1 MNQTSM
7 ALLSWL
13 QSAWT
18 SLSGIW
24 QNFLRQKTCEFYQ
37 SVKGNQGVATME
49 MVGSFFHGDKD
60 GDFINTKYAP
70 FQNIGVGVGA
80 GNRSH
85 SAIIQPSSFLKDFN
99 FRKIWHFNIRHYQP
113 CGKAWCTFIK
123 DRFFMFFFRCFSQPK
138 ASLPRSGWLD
148 VPDPLRCTRQKRK
161 HQDLAPHRGP
171 KVGRN
176 PWKNTVLCW
185 FEGIWHDLTKKMGML
200 MGIRI
205 PHLVRWLSH
214 SNFHW

>member
-70 FQNIGVGVGA
+70 FQNIGVGVEG
-80 GNRSH
+80 RKSFTFSHH
-85 SAIIQPSSFLKDFN
+85 SAII
-99 FRKIWHFNIRHYQP
+99 
-113 CGKAWCTFIK
+113 
-123 DRFFMFFFRCFSQPK
+123 FSER
-138 ASLPRSGWLD
+138 L
-148 VPDPLRCTRQKRK
+148 
-161 HQDLAPHRGP
+161 
-171 KVGRN
+171 
-176 PWKNTVLCW
+176 
-185 FEGIWHDLTKKMGML
+185 
-200 MGIRI
+200 
-205 PHLVRWLSH
+205 
-214 SNFHW
+214 